1 MKIVSKNGVI
11 YQNLIV
17 SMIRDHTYSV
27 KQLLTVVSDDRKLK
41 FNDDF
46 TFIDDLTQDEINAGL
61 EAVKEVLINAN
72 ETELLKEYFS
82 MFCQVSSEDAKL
94 KYAKEFKKYEIDK
107 ARDLVIEGG
116 VSYKDKIFQSSEK
129 DRNLL
134 TNTVSLFAITKQ
146 LPGGFVWISKD
157 NEAVSF
163 TLEELIELGGIM
175 ANSVN
180 TNTIKARTLKD
191 KVEQAQTLEE
201 IEAIKWDNETL
212 KNLKKINNG
221 KFGK

>member
-1 MKIVSKNGVI
+1 MITTKINGTQYQDLNKQIISFHIENKWVI
-11 YQNLIV
+11 ADVKRNLNYNQINN
-17 SMIRDHTYSV
+17 Y
-27 KQLLTVVSDDRKLK
+27 
-41 FNDDF
+41 
-46 TFIDDLTQDEINAGL
+46 IDDLTQDELNAGL
-61 EAVKEVLINAN
+61 EAVKEVLVNTN

-82 MFCQVSSEDAKL
+82 MFCQVSSEEAKI
-94 KYAKEFKKYEIDK
+94 KYAKEFKKDEIDNAK
-107 ARDLVIEGG
+107 NNAIKGG
-116 VSYKDKIFQSSEK
+116 VSYKDKIFQSAEK

-134 TNTVSLFAITKQ
+134 TSTVSLFAITKQ
-146 LPGGFVWISKD
+146 LPEGFVWISKD
-157 NEAVSF
+157 NEAVPF

-212 KNLKKINNG
+212 KKSKQG
-221 KFGK
+221 K

>member
-11 YQNLIV
+11 YQILTVSIV
-17 SMIRDHTYSV
+17 RDHIYSV
-27 KQLLTVVSDDRKLK
+27 KQLLAVVGDDRELRVK
-41 FNDDF
+41 DDY
-46 TFIDDLTQDEINAGL
+46 TFIDDLTQDELNAGL
-61 EAVKEVLINAN
+61 EEVKKVIRTSN

-94 KYAKEFKKYEIDK
+94 KYAKEFKKDEIDK
-107 ARDLVIEGG
+107 AKYNAIEGG
-116 VSYKDKIFQSSEK
+116 VSYKNKIFQSSEK

-134 TNTVSLFAITKQ
+134 TSTVSLFAITKQ
-146 LPGGFVWISKD
+146 LPEGFVWISKD
-157 NEAVSF
+157 NEAVPF

-212 KNLKKINNG
+212 KKSKKD
-221 KFGK
+221 K

>member
-11 YQNLIV
+11 YQNLTIPI
-17 SMIRDHTYSV
+17 IRDHIYSV
-27 KQLLTVVSDDRKLK
+27 KQILAVISDDRELR
-41 FNDDF
+41 FSDDF
-46 TFIDDLTQDEINAGL
+46 TFIDDLTQDELNAGL

-82 MFCQVSSEDAKL
+82 MFCKVSSEDAKL
-94 KYAKEFKKYEIDK
+94 KYAKEFKKDEIDK
-107 ARDLVIEGG
+107 AKDNAIEGG
-116 VSYKDKIFQSSEK
+116 VSYKDKIFQSAEK

-134 TNTVSLFAITKQ
+134 TSTVSLFAITKQ
-146 LPGGFVWISKD
+146 LPEGFVWISKD
-157 NEAVSF
+157 NEAVPF

-201 IEAIKWDNETL
+201 IQSIKWDE
-212 KNLKKINNG
+212 
-221 KFGK
+221 

>member
-11 YQNLIV
+11 YQILTV
-17 SMIRDHTYSV
+17 SMVRDHIYSV
-27 KQLLTVVSDDRKLK
+27 KQLLAVVGDDRELRVK
-41 FNDDF
+41 DDY
-46 TFIDDLTQDEINAGL
+46 TFIDDLTQDELNAGL
-61 EAVKEVLINAN
+61 EEVKKVIRTSN

-94 KYAKEFKKYEIDK
+94 KYAKEFKKDEIDK
-107 ARDLVIEGG
+107 AKYNAIEGG
-116 VSYKDKIFQSSEK
+116 VSYKNKIFQSSEK

-134 TNTVSLFAITKQ
+134 TSTVSLFAITKQ
-146 LPGGFVWISKD
+146 LPEGFVWISKD
-157 NEAVSF
+157 NEAVPF

-175 ANSVN
+175 ANSIN

-212 KNLKKINNG
+212 KKSKKG
-221 KFGK
+221 K